1 MNHRILKQIWEE
13 MSRIPGNTK
22 TYEHVRNKRANLQ
35 QKAQARNMSIID
47 VLKEDIVKLEG
58 GHYLSSNFIQ
68 C

>member
-1 MNHRILKQIWEE
+1 

-58 GHYLSSNFIQ
+58 GKQ
-68 C
+68 RA